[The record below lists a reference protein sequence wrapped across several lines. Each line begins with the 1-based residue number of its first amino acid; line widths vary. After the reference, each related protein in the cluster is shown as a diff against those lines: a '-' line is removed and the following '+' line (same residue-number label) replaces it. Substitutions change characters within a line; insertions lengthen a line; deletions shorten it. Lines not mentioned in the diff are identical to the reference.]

1 MDLIATPSD
10 VRGLYRLSSTSIV
23 GTLWLQTHFP
33 ESEWELLIGDQA
45 SFGPDC
51 LSTLLDDARSA
62 GLAVQAEAMAQP

>member
-10 VRGLYRLSSTSIV
+10 VIGLYRLSSTSIF

-33 ESEWELLIGDQA
+33 ESEWDLLMENQA

-51 LSTLLDDARSA
+51 LNLLLDDARSA
-62 GLAVQAEAMAQP
+62 GLAVESEAITHS

>member
-10 VRGLYRLSSTSIV
+10 VIGLYRLSATSIF

-33 ESEWELLIGDQA
+33 ESEWDLLMGNQA

-51 LSTLLDDARSA
+51 LSLLLDDARSA
-62 GLAVQAEAMAQP
+62 GLAVESEAVTHS